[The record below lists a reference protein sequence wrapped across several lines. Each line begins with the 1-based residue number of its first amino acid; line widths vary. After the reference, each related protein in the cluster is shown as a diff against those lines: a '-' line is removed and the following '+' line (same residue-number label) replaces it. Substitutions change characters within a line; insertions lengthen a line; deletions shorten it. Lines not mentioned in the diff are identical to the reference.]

1 MKVLISSTSSGINLS
16 LDEEAAIAFP
26 GQRCQIS
33 LQGNVILIEPVHKGM
48 LLVKSRGSKMYRAS
62 FRQPWLMAAYPKHG
76 LITFDKEDFLIP
88 DAGKSGFKLM
98 LPNSLPPHKDLVR
111 RSKKLITAKY
121 ESDPLQTVEN
131 HHDVNKPASA
141 EHSSFNFGTANLVM
155 AVGKL
160 TLCYKVPE
168 QELLELTFKL
178 AHKGYAIR

>member
-1 MKVLISSTSSGINLS
+1 MRVLISSTSSGINLS
-16 LDEEAAIAFP
+16 LDEEAAIALLSP
-26 GQRCQIS
+26 RCQIS
-33 LQGNVILIEPVHKGM
+33 LQGNVILIEPAHKGV
-48 LLVKSRGSKMYRAS
+48 LLFKNGNMYRAS

-98 LPNSLPPHKDLVR
+98 LPNVLPAHKDLVR
-111 RSKKLITAKY
+111 RSKKLIMTKHEA
-121 ESDPLQTVEN
+121 DPLQTVEN
-131 HHDVNKPASA
+131 HHDVNKPFSV

-168 QELLELTFKL
+168 QELLELTFML